1 MTPSELIYQAALKYV
16 GVAEKPGKGNNPL
29 VEKWIK
35 EAATWLLDAG
45 GDDSNVAWC
54 GCFRGHIGIETMTG
68 TPPAHYRAL
77 NWSLWG
83 VSVPVS
89 KPKTWMRGD
98 TLVMPRTG
106 GNHVTL
112 FSRIEGS
119 TVYGLGGNQ
128 SNKVCIATF
137 PLARIK
143 YVRRAIETH
152 SCRCAE

>member
-1 MTPSELIYQAALKYV
+1 MNPSELIYQTALKYA
-16 GVAEKPGKGNNPL
+16 GTAEKPGKGNNPM

-35 EAATWLLDAG
+35 EAATWLLDDGA
-45 GDDSNVAWC
+45 DDSTVAWC

-83 VSVPVS
+83 VAVPLARPS
-89 KPKTWMRGD
+89 AWRRGD

-112 FSRIEGS
+112 LDRVEGS
-119 TVYGLGGNQ
+119 TVYCLGGNQ
-128 SNKVCIATF
+128 SDKVCIAPF
-137 PLARIK
+137 ALARVK
-143 YVRRAIETH
+143 FVRRAVET
-152 SCRCAE
+152 SRPCRP